1 MGPRWLERIRLYEH
15 INLCLVLPKSFNSQ
29 HWASTLNNYDICI
42 PRQSWSKVVCFL
54 LGRRFPLQT
63 CTRLPGREGGE
74 KLWAHAPKTCL
85 LGGKKLTFCI
95 KSFNTWT
102 AFKKRRTAL
111 STGQLSNCLRK
122 AQKEMTPG
130 ILNHRYQ
137 CIDLTRD
144 KVTLTKKCWT
154 ITWVLPVTG
163 NV

>member
-111 STGQLSNCLRK
+111 STGQSLFQLPQKGPKRNDTGDIEPSLSMYWPHKR
-122 AQKEMTPG
+122 
-130 ILNHRYQ
+130 
-137 CIDLTRD
+137 
-144 KVTLTKKCWT
+144 
-154 ITWVLPVTG
+154 
-163 NV
+163 